1 MATRKVKFT
10 SNVDRPHMT
19 YEILTILYKNDI
31 EVLNVEIYSR
41 VGYYIL
47 PKVDDDVWNNA
58 LNEMKMI
65 KDFKSI
71 EEVDLLP
78 FEERDIEIKKVLD
91 LQPNGVVVLD
101 PKGNIRYINNYV
113 AEKIFKI
120 SPKDATNRYIT
131 EFINDEKIKT
141 FLLINEKIKSI
152 DNQEMVIGNQLY
164 NMDIKPIIGDENV
177 FSGYMLSISDVVNQD
192 LYYNPITF
200 EDIIGESN
208 KIREVANQAKLYA
221 KSDSPVLITGE
232 SGTGKELFARAIHN
246 LSDRYMKPFIA
257 LNCAALPEQLLESEL
272 FGYEGGS
279 FTGGK
284 KEGKAGL
291 FEVGE
296 GGTIFLDEIGEMSPH
311 LQTKLLRVLQEK
323 SVRKIGSYKEIP
335 IDVRIISATNQ
346 DLGQLIKEEKF
357 RLDLLYRINIFNVD
371 IPSLRDRKDDIPIL
385 TEYFG
390 AKQAKRYGKIIRGID
405 PSAMNK
411 LIEYNWPGNIRE
423 LQNVVERAVAIST
436 NNTIQEKDIIINSN
450 IEMEREISGDSSLT
464 EVVGEFERDIILNAL
479 KSNSSVRGT
488 AKKLK
493 VTPTLLT
500 NRIKRYKILD
510 KEWRKY

>member
-1 MATRKVKFT
+1 MTIRKIKFT
-10 SNVDRPHMT
+10 SYVDRPHMT
-19 YEILTILYKNDI
+19 YELLTILYKNDI
-31 EVLNVEIYSR
+31 QLLNLEIYSR
-41 VGYYIL
+41 IGYYIL
-47 PKVDDDVWNNA
+47 PKVDEEVWNKV
-58 LNEMKMI
+58 LSEMKKI

-91 LQPNGVVVLD
+91 LQPNGVVVLS
-101 PKGNIRYINNYV
+101 PKGNIKYINNYV

-120 SPKDATNRYIT
+120 TPKDATDRYIT
-131 EFINDEKIKT
+131 ELITDEKIKT

-164 NMDIKPIIGDENV
+164 NMNIKPIIGDENI

-200 EDIIGESN
+200 KDIIGESN
-208 KIREVANQAKLYA
+208 KIREVVSEAKLYA

-291 FEVGE
+291 FEIGE

-323 SVRKIGSYKEIP
+323 SVRKIGSHKETP

-346 DLGQLIKEEKF
+346 DLEQLIKTEKF
-357 RLDLLYRINIFNVD
+357 RLDLLYRINIFSVD
-371 IPSLRDRKDDIPIL
+371 IPDLRNRKDDIPIL
-385 TEYFG
+385 VEYFSKKH
-390 AKQAKRYGKIIRGID
+390 AKGYGKIIDGVD
-405 PSAMNK
+405 PKAMK
-411 LIEYNWPGNIRE
+411 RLIEYNWPGNIRE
-423 LQNVVERAVAIST
+423 LQNVVERAIALSLDNI
-436 NNTIQEKDIIINSN
+436 IQEKDIMLNFN
-450 IEMEREISGDSSLT
+450 LETDKKLYKDGTLT
-464 EVVGEFERDIILNAL
+464 DVVGEFERDIILKAL
-479 KSNSSVRGT
+479 KDNSSVRGT
-488 AKKLK
+488 AKKLN

-500 NRIKRYKILD
+500 NRIKRYDILD
-510 KEWRKY
+510 KEWRD